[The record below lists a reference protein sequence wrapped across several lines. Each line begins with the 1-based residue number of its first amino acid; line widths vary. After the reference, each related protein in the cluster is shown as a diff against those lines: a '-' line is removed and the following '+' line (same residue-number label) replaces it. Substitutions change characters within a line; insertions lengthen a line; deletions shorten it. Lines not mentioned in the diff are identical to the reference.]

1 MPLLVS
7 VRSGEE
13 VSAAL
18 AGGADIIDAK
28 EPARGSLGAVDPE
41 VLSAIAARTPGSVPL
56 SVALGDCATEEE
68 ARRAVSAA
76 RLPKRSAPVYLKLG
90 FAGVASVERV
100 VSLLQTAITTATA
113 SVLDPDIVGVA
124 YADHRGA
131 GTIPPEDVLHATV
144 AARARGLLIDTYR
157 KDGRGL
163 LDHLS
168 LDRVSALS
176 VSARAAG
183 LLFAVAGSLDSD
195 AISRLAPMA
204 DILGVRGAACRGGR
218 TGTVTAELVAELRR
232 LAFARPAL
240 AAAKVSTPSSR

>member
-7 VRSGEE
+7 VRSAEE

-68 ARRAVSAA
+68 VRCAVSAV

-90 FAGVASVERV
+90 FAGIASADRV
-100 VSLLQTAITTATA
+100 VRLLRAAVATATA

-124 YADHRGA
+124 YGDHRA
-131 GTIPPEDVLHATV
+131 AATLSPEGVLRAAV
-144 AARARGLLIDTYR
+144 AARAAGLLIDTFR
-157 KDGRGL
+157 KDGRRL
-163 LDHLS
+163 LDHLP
-168 LDRVSALS
+168 LGRLSALS
-176 VSARAAG
+176 VSARTAG
-183 LLFAVAGSLDSD
+183 LLFAVAGSLDLD
-195 AISRLAPMA
+195 AIARLAPIA
-204 DILGVRGAACRGGR
+204 DVLGVRGAACRGGR
-218 TGTVTAELVAELRR
+218 TGTVTSERVAGLRR
-232 LAFARPAL
+232 RAFARPTIAM
-240 AAAKVSTPSSR
+240 AR